1 MVQILRTLQELQQGQ
16 RELQQQQLEMKTIL
30 NAHIQKV
37 QRQPDINLRSRVN
50 EEKDVAEELRKQTEN
65 LVLQRQVE
73 EMELMNQ
80 YTNMMNMEMSGK

>member
-16 RELQQQQLEMKTIL
+16 RELQQQQLEMKTTL
-30 NAHIQKV
+30 NAHIKKV
-37 QRQPDINLRSRVN
+37 QQQPDVNLRSRVN
-50 EEKDVAEELRKQTEN
+50 EEKDVAEELRKQSEN

-80 YTNMMNMEMSGK
+80 YTNMMNMKMSGK

>member
-1 MVQILRTLQELQQGQ
+1 
-16 RELQQQQLEMKTIL
+16 MKTIL